1 MANRFYDNYR
11 PQHSGQDVFGGM
23 ISNPKHSD
31 TQQPYS
37 SDWQENVWTMS
48 RPTSTSKKGGPT
60 YNPSPVKGK
69 PWDGQGPY
77 GDEGPA
83 GGATVP
89 RKPKPSPKNPS
100 GGMKLPL
107 PTKVGQ

>member
-11 PQHSGQDVFGGM
+11 PSHDGQNVFGGS
-23 ISNPKHSD
+23 INNPRHPD
-31 TQQPYS
+31 TTP
-37 SDWQENVWTMS
+37 
-48 RPTSTSKKGGPT
+48 K
-60 YNPSPVKGK
+60 YNPFKMPGD
-69 PWDGQGPY
+69 PNQERY

-89 RKPKPSPKNPS
+89 RKPKPSKPS
-100 GGMKLPL
+100 GGMRLPL